1 MEGAAVL
8 PPKLVPNSDP
18 VEAVV
23 VAPKP
28 LKLGVIV
35 EPKAFPAVL
44 PAWLD
49 PKPNAVAVDEGV
61 PNENPP
67 PVEAWLEAPNRDMI
81 YKTFPFERFNDRQR
95 FHKEEEF
102 NQAFYAAWA
111 RKRSVYQQ
119 FNRSLRTETITD
131 YLFSQLVFRLNP
143 SLCFWLVVH
152 AVSNKEGFP
161 D

>member
-28 LKLGVIV
+28 VIGVIV

-49 PKPNAVAVDEGV
+49 PKPNGVAVDEGV

-67 PVEAWLEAPNRDMI
+67 PVEAWLEAPNKDMI
-81 YKTFPFERFNDRQR
+81 YETFPFERFKDSQR
-95 FHKEEEF
+95 FHEEEEF
-102 NQAFYAAWA
+102 NQAFYAPLA
-111 RKRSVYQQ
+111 RKHSVQRQ
-119 FNRSLRTETITD
+119 FNRILKDSWKTIIIET
-131 YLFSQLVFRLNP
+131 VR
-143 SLCFWLVVH
+143 
-152 AVSNKEGFP
+152 
-161 D
+161 